1 MIGSSTQS
9 LISNPSKP
17 LKVLWQQLVEG
28 ALWFRIR
35 DMLLGRLVGKT
46 TQSSFRIRDMLIASR
61 FRHARRPYGH
71 QLEPGVFSC
80 FDPATD
86 FAGRSLGPARAPL

>member
-17 LKVLWQQLVEG
+17 LKAPWQQLVEG

-35 DMLLGRLVGKT
+35 DML
-46 TQSSFRIRDMLIASR
+46 IACR